1 MARTSSG
8 GDARNDVAA
17 SAAKQKKPK
26 KRRWYHQLWDVYK
39 MTRKQNPLVTW
50 WMLAAFVGVVAVA
63 LLIGV
68 LAGPW
73 VYALVIGVP
82 FGVLAAMFVLSRS
95 AETAAYTQIA
105 GQPGAARAALGT
117 VRGGWTFEDEPV
129 AVDARNQ
136 DFVFRGVGKAGV
148 VLVSE
153 GPPHRAS
160 RLLEQERKKVSRI
173 LSNVPITL
181 IQCGDGEGQVPLT
194 KVARSVSRL
203 KSTLTRAEVSEVAKR
218 LKAIGGVKLPIPKGI
233 DPTRARPDRKGMRGR

>member
-8 GDARNDVAA
+8 GGARNDVAA
-17 SAAKQKKPK
+17 SATKQKKPK
-26 KRRWYHQLWDVYK
+26 KRRWYHQLWDVYQ

-68 LAGPW
+68 VAGPW
-73 VYALVIGVP
+73 VYALVVGVP

-95 AETAAYTQIA
+95 AEKAAYTQIA

-129 AVDARNQ
+129 AVDVRNQ
-136 DFVFRGVGKAGV
+136 DFVFRGAGRAGV

-153 GPPHRAS
+153 GPAHRVT

-173 LSNVPITL
+173 LSNVPVTL

-194 KVARSVSRL
+194 KLARTVTRL
-203 KSTLTRAEVSEVAKR
+203 KSTLTRAEVTEINKR
-218 LKAIGGVKLPIPKGI
+218 LRAIGGMKLPIPKGV

>member
-1 MARTSSG
+1 MARNSSG
-8 GDARNDVAA
+8 DDARNDVAA
-17 SAAKQKKPK
+17 SASKQKKPK

-95 AETAAYTQIA
+95 AEKAAYTQIA

-136 DFVFRGVGKAGV
+136 DFVFRGVGKAGI

-153 GPPHRAS
+153 GPPHRVG
-160 RLLEQERKKVSRI
+160 RLLEQERKRVSRI
-173 LSNVPITL
+173 LSNVPVTL

-194 KVARSVSRL
+194 KLARAVTKL
-203 KSTLTRAEVSEVAKR
+203 KSTLTRAEVAEISKR
-218 LKAIGGVKLPIPKGI
+218 LKAIGGMKLPIPKGI